1 MKNGIKILLII
12 LGVIIILGLTF
23 FTVDYNRVQK
33 QEKPIFCVKDAIAN
47 DGGTEEYLGLGYKV
61 IDFNRYNGYDEMKIG
76 SWFMKYEDFED
87 EYKEYGSA
95 VEEID
100 PEVVING
107 YNNMPDITITGEDT
121 TKIKQILDGF
131 SYDGE
136 LCDGIYS
143 YEIIINDEEHYM
155 VKQDCKAIEKGDKQA
170 DITEEELK
178 SIEDIIEKNINEHE
192 LIENVPVEYPIDQA
206 IKDGC
211 VVISNNAVFNKG
223 RLDDFIINTS
233 ADNENRQSDFIRIVK
248 YTIERDPIITD
259 LEYKKGAGYIL
270 TYDNT
275 RDAFGADT
283 KITTYED
290 MPEEIYNVALTED
303 DNCIYVTLALQGVID
318 YDSES
323 EREYEP
329 MTVVNYSKELT
340 TYEISPSFI
349 GEVTDVNEKVLTV
362 KSEDKN
368 IGDAV
373 FVSVEDTSDYTI
385 GDKIEVF
392 YTGEVLE
399 TYPCQIYEIDVRKID
414 E

>member
-87 EYKEYGSA
+87 EDKEYGSA

-248 YTIERDPIITD
+248 YTIEGDPIITD

>member
-248 YTIERDPIITD
+248 YTIEGDPIITD

-303 DNCIYVTLALQGVID
+303 DNFMYVTLALQGVID

-323 EREYEP
+323 EKEYKP

-362 KSEDKN
+362 RSEDKN

>member
-76 SWFMKYEDFED
+76 SRFMKYEDFED

-248 YTIERDPIITD
+248 YTIEGDPIITD

-323 EREYEP
+323 EKEYKP

-373 FVSVEDTSDYTI
+373 YVAVEDSTI
-385 GDKIEVF
+385 YKVGDKVEVF
-392 YTGEVLE
+392 YTGIVLE
-399 TYPCQIYEIDVRKID
+399 SYPCQIYEIDVRKI
-414 E
+414 EE

>member
-1 MKNGIKILLII
+1 MKKGIKILLII
-12 LGVIIILGLTF
+12 LGVIIILGLIF
-23 FTVDYNRVQK
+23 FAVDYSRVQNH
-33 QEKPIFCVKDAIAN
+33 EKPIFCINYATAN
-47 DGGTEEYLGLGYKV
+47 DGGTKEYLGLGYKV
-61 IDFNRYNGYDEMKIG
+61 IAFNRLDGYNEIKIG
-76 SWFMKYEDFED
+76 PWTMKYEDFED

-107 YNNMPDITITGEDT
+107 YNNMPYITITGEDT

-233 ADNENRQSDFIRIVK
+233 ADNENKQFDFIRIVK
-248 YTIERDPIITD
+248 YTIEGDPIITD